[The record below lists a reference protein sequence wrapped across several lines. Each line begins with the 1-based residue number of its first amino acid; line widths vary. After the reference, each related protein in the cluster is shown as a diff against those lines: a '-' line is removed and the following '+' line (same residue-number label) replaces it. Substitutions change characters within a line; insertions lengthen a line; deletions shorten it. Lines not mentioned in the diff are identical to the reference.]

1 MSKDN
6 YINIFDV
13 GASKIRF
20 TVFDKNLNNI
30 FSNNISISH
39 DKEYIDYLEQIK
51 QIVKNAEKK
60 ISTHIENIV
69 LAIDTNELIS
79 INLSLKKKIR
89 Y

>member
-20 TVFDKNLNNI
+20 TVFDKKLNNI

-39 DKEYIDYLEQIK
+39 DKEYIDYLDQIK
-51 QIVKNAEKK
+51 QLVKNA
-60 ISTHIENIV
+60 
-69 LAIDTNELIS
+69 
-79 INLSLKKKIR
+79 
-89 Y
+89 